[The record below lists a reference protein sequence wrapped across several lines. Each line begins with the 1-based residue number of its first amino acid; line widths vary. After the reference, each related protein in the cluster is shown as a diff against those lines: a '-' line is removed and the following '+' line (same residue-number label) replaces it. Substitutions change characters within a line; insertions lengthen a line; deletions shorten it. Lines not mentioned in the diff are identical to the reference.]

1 MKEGTVTETY
11 GRITEDQEN
20 SSWYF
25 ASEASGSDFPPAEYT
40 FCFWDLT
47 WNLLLGAEEEGRS
60 GYVTTRVGTKWWLME
75 ETVCWLMMR
84 EEERRGFELFVL

>member
-60 GYVTTRVGTKWWLME
+60 GYVTRVGTKWWLME